1 MCCWFRKQ
9 RCKRIIINMHILITR
24 QIDQSKKFSN
34 ILNNLNIKNTIFP
47 VICIK
52 KIKPEKKI

>member
-1 MCCWFRKQ
+1 
-9 RCKRIIINMHILITR
+9 MHILITR